1 MKRSV
6 FLCVSAAFA
15 VLSAAGQTTSY
26 GVFGGSTDF
35 ENMAAGALPSDGFFA
50 GNTADSDI
58 VEDASV
64 AAQIAAADRPANFG
78 YAATR
83 NQVLLVDTPT
93 NAPVVRTLAADG
105 GIPELTDSSG
115 NPIAFR
121 AVYADLLVQSEAAAR
136 WDEEVLPISADDKI
150 LVYFKETAENGT
162 VVGTNLYVRA
172 GIFDTDS
179 YESVPG
185 GREYKVTT
193 PASVGAIQKDT
204 WYRIVLE
211 YDPSAVEDWG
221 IPAFRIYFGGYGPD
235 FLCSGTEPWFE
246 GSDDSIAQDVP
257 DWNTMFPSL
266 EDVND
271 PTPMTAVA
279 FAGSGK
285 VDDLVLSIN
294 DPGAPPPTTTVT
306 LSWPASLDYVAY
318 AVGGDT
324 NALDAAAGTA
334 TIDVPTGSTVTLFGA
349 KAREI
354 EVGVVASG
362 NAASLALPADTVPW
376 YFPQTA
382 TPDQD
387 GSAEHPFE
395 IADAGDLFT
404 LADLVQTT
412 NCASLFFQQV
422 ADIDFTGEG
431 AFEGVGTYAANPT
444 GGKPFAGT
452 YDGQNCWITDL
463 DFTQRTYGGVFN
475 QVNGGLIKNLY
486 VSNITCSAAAA
497 SGNAGEW
504 GCAIVGNAG
513 NGATLM
519 NLCAFGEFGT
529 AETPCTHN
537 VAGIAVRLSGGGEN
551 GTFVDGCCNTA
562 TLHGT
567 YTKLG
572 GICAIV
578 QHQVAGGP
586 VRFEACSNGGDI
598 VATENASGK
607 TPGVDG
613 IAGIV
618 AYVADDTTIYGC
630 DNQAGTAFS
639 SVAGSAR
646 IGEIVG
652 YHQSYSLT
660 DEGSNTASASDKMVH
675 SQLAAKMTNFAYAVV
690 SDGRASTVLQDD
702 LAAGETYLLERDV
715 AASEDPVFTLENE
728 GDWIAFSSALGYAF
742 NGSVDAADGL
752 EVEEESNA
760 STRILTFT
768 AVVAAVDPWF
778 IPEQGADAATI
789 WTNLGLAGLS
799 PNTNVVRTAGDYV
812 ALVGYATNRVA
823 GAMEPA
829 DLTANQRTN
838 AVLCFALNATAI
850 PDAEIADGDLAV
862 AAVEPAAG
870 GAMELSIAIDGVTV
884 GDLSAAA
891 AQALAAR
898 ALAGTVGGDD
908 LDNLSADNVTIRVT
922 GSEGGDILA
931 EAVPNP
937 DVYDEPPAAF
947 FVQPVISK

>member
-1 MKRSV
+1 MKHRSPSPLLPALA
-6 FLCVSAAFA
+6 FGIAAMA
-15 VLSAAGQTTSY
+15 QAAG
-26 GVFGGSTDF
+26 VFPGSTDF
-35 ENMAAGALPSDGFFA
+35 EDMAAGALPSDGFFA
-50 GNTADSDI
+50 GNMADSDI

-64 AAQIAAADRPANFG
+64 AAQVAAADRPTNFD

-83 NQVLLVDTPT
+83 EKVLSVDTTT
-93 NAPVVRTLAADG
+93 NAPVVRTLEANGAV
-105 GIPELTDSSG
+105 PAPTDSSG
-115 NPIAFR
+115 NPMAFR
-121 AVYADLLVQSEAAAR
+121 AVYADLLVRSEATAR
-136 WDEEVLPISADDKI
+136 WNEEILPTSASDKI

-172 GIFDTDS
+172 GIFDTDNT
-179 YESVPG
+179 ESVPG

-211 YDPSAVEDWG
+211 YDQAAVEDWG

-294 DPGAPPPTTTVT
+294 DPGAPPSTTTVT
-306 LSWPASLDYVAY
+306 LSWPASLDYFAY
-318 AVGGDT
+318 VVRGDT
-324 NALDAAAGTA
+324 NALDVADGT
-334 TIDVPTGSTVTLFGA
+334 
-349 KAREI
+349 
-354 EVGVVASG
+354 VASG
-362 NAASLALPADTVPW
+362 DTATLALPADGVEW

-387 GSAEHPFE
+387 GSAANPFE

-412 NCASLFFQQV
+412 NCASLFFKQV

-431 AFEGVGTYAANPT
+431 PFAGVGTYAANPT

-607 TPGVDG
+607 TPGGDG

-639 SVAGSAR
+639 SVDGSAR

-660 DEGSNTASASDKMVH
+660 DEGSNTASASGKMVH

-690 SDGRASTVLQDD
+690 SDGRASTVVQDD
-702 LAAGETYLLERDV
+702 LAAGC
-715 AASEDPVFTLENE
+715 
-728 GDWIAFSSALGYAF
+728 
-742 NGSVDAADGL
+742 
-752 EVEEESNA
+752 
-760 STRILTFT
+760 TFR
-768 AVVAAVDPWF
+768 
-778 IPEQGADAATI
+778 
-789 WTNLGLAGLS
+789 NHAGLFCIVRIGRMMIDAQIHLPFPVS
-799 PNTNVVRTAGDYV
+799 GQHLLGSHIHGKNGLCLIPLRCKIRLHKRAQCFRDFFIGIHPCALPHPRQRMSKGGTASKGIPVGSDMGQDQKSVIVFQVVRTF
-812 ALVGYATNRVA
+812 TNRHAAPLLPV
-823 GAMEPA
+823 PA
-829 DLTANQRTN
+829 QN
-838 AVLCFALNATAI
+838 
-850 PDAEIADGDLAV
+850 
-862 AAVEPAAG
+862 
-870 GAMELSIAIDGVTV
+870 
-884 GDLSAAA
+884 
-891 AQALAAR
+891 
-898 ALAGTVGGDD
+898 
-908 LDNLSADNVTIRVT
+908 
-922 GSEGGDILA
+922 
-931 EAVPNP
+931 
-937 DVYDEPPAAF
+937 
-947 FVQPVISK
+947 